1 MYFTTEERKLLLDLF
16 HLYAPSNKEEPV
28 LNFIKKILDEAH
40 IPYNQDKNGNII
52 CFNYEG
58 EPLLSAHTDCVGTA
72 EAGHYVK
79 LIDIY
84 PYGDDEI
91 MKGIGNIGGDD
102 KCGVFL
108 ILLYLLSG
116 KPINAVFS
124 ICEEI
129 GGMNGIKT
137 VVDEVKDNEV
147 WKSIPYAIVLDRKN
161 PGDIICYKN
170 DYGSQKFE
178 DALAKIGKEYGYEPV
193 LGGCSDMNT
202 LRNYM
207 NGCNLS
213 VGYFNPHSNTEFVSL
228 TDLYNCWNYLNK
240 LIDEMP
246 RDLPL
251 EEKKTAS
258 YYNGSYY
265 NGYGNYNYY
274 GKKGSVT
281 NKDLYGDYGNWP
293 GYDDY
298 Y

>member
-1 MYFTTEERKLLLDLF
+1 MYFTTDEKKLLLDLF

-28 LNFIKKILDEAH
+28 LNFIKKVLEEAK
-40 IPYNQDKNGNII
+40 IPYEQDKNGNIM
-52 CFNYEG
+52 CLNFAN

-72 EAGHYVK
+72 ESGHYVK

-91 MKGIGNIGGDD
+91 LKGVGNIGGDD

-116 KPINAVFS
+116 KPINAIFS
-124 ICEEI
+124 ICEEV
-129 GGMNGIKT
+129 GGANGIKT
-137 VVDEVKDNEV
+137 VVDEIKDNEV
-147 WKSIPYAIVLDRKN
+147 WKTIPYAIVLDRKN

-178 DALAKIGKEYGYEPV
+178 DALAKIGKEFGYEPV

-202 LRNYM
+202 LKTYM

-213 VGYFNPHSNTEFVSL
+213 VGYFNPHSTTEFVSL
-228 TDLYNCWNYLNK
+228 ENLFNCWNYLNK
-240 LIDEMP
+240 LIEEMP

-251 EEKKTAS
+251 EEKKS
-258 YYNGSYY
+258 YNYGYVD
-265 NGYGNYNYY
+265 YGNYGGAYGGWQNY
-274 GKKGSVT
+274 GHKGSKA
-281 NKDLYGDYGNWP
+281 NGFYNDWPGYGDY
-293 GYDDY
+293 
-298 Y
+298 

>member
-1 MYFTTEERKLLLDLF
+1 MYFSTDEKKLLLDLF
-16 HLYAPSNKEEPV
+16 HLYAPSKKEEPV
-28 LNFIKKILDEAH
+28 LNFIKSVLEANK
-40 IPYNQDKNGNII
+40 IPYSQDKNGNII
-52 CFNYEG
+52 CLNHTG

-72 EAGHYVK
+72 ESGAYVE

-129 GGMNGIKT
+129 GGTDGIKT
-137 VVDEVKDNEV
+137 VVKEVEENEV
-147 WKSIPYAIVLDRKN
+147 WKSIPYAIVLDRKH

-170 DYGSQKFE
+170 DYGSLKFE
-178 DALAKIGKEYGYEPV
+178 EALEKIGKDYGYKAV

-202 LRNYM
+202 LKDYF

-213 VGYFNPHSNTEFVSL
+213 VGYFNPHSTTEFVSIA
-228 TDLYNCWNYLNK
+228 DLYNCWEYLNE
-240 LIDEMP
+240 LIEKMP

-251 EEKKTAS
+251 EEKKPYTS
-258 YYNGSYY
+258 YYNNYGNNNYY
-265 NGYGNYNYY
+265 NKWSKDKYDQTIYGC
-274 GKKGSVT
+274 
-281 NKDLYGDYGNWP
+281 DY
-293 GYDDY
+293 DY
-298 Y
+298 